1 MPSPAPLARLAHCL
15 SHTRQGIADLQTAQC
30 SASPTLHPRSAG
42 HPPLSPNAAGF
53 KRRPE
58 RRTGAFPPFPCFP
71 RLPASSGCMGL
82 IPGSLVTGQLAAG
95 IALWLCRLGR
105 TDFPIPEMQEFLP
118 EGFRMALQSPGT
130 RCYAANTAFR
140 LSPMSLLRYA
150 TKARWL
156 HGCIHSC
163 TCLTGLRTREIEAED
178 RYAEI
183 V

>member
-1 MPSPAPLARLAHCL
+1 
-15 SHTRQGIADLQTAQC
+15 
-30 SASPTLHPRSAG
+30 
-42 HPPLSPNAAGF
+42 
-53 KRRPE
+53 
-58 RRTGAFPPFPCFP
+58 
-71 RLPASSGCMGL
+71 MGL

-150 TKARWL
+150 ANAYWL
-156 HGCIHSC
+156 HGCIRSC
-163 TCLTGLRTREIEAED
+163 TCLTGLRAREIEAED

-183 V
+183 AGIPILQIAGLFLNKCHDIEKRYALSFRLWMYPVFLSSVSCQ